1 MSNPNAQMSRH
12 ASLTLSALIGLAVL
26 MILVLFAG
34 RAGAQTPTGDWQ
46 AGVAPSPG
54 AEVPGSSNTTV
65 IPRTGADPKDPA
77 QPGAAGPP
85 VPVRLVAL
93 LTADGQKIDQGLVW
107 RIYAEEPGQTKT
119 KTKLVS
125 SQREASPVVRLPPG
139 GYIVNAAFGRAHLT
153 RKIVVKPATG
163 PTPAIE
169 QFVINAGGLRINAQ
183 VSGTAAPSNSVTYA
197 IYSDRDQQD
206 NRKLV
211 MSGAKPGLIIRLNA
225 GIYHVIST
233 YGDANATVKSDVT
246 VEAGKLTEATV
257 AHTAAKAMFK
267 LVTRA
272 GGEALPE
279 TQWTIQ
285 TAEGDI
291 VKESAGALPTHI
303 LAPGSYIATAKS
315 QGGAFQRAFSL
326 KDGETAEVE
335 VMMQ

>member
-1 MSNPNAQMSRH
+1 MSS
-12 ASLTLSALIGLAVL
+12 IGRLVSGVA
-26 MILVLFAG
+26 LVLAG
-34 RAGAQTPTGDWQ
+34 LFLLAPAALAQSNAWDTG
-46 AGVAPSPG
+46 VTAPVPDGPAPG
-54 AEVPGSSNTTV
+54 NTTV
-65 IPRTGADPKDPA
+65 VPRNEPNA
-77 QPGAAGPP
+77 PGAPEAQGPP

-107 RIYAEEPGQTKT
+107 RIYSEEPAQSKV
-119 KTKLVS
+119 KLHS
-125 SQREASPVVRLPPG
+125 THRDASPQVKLLPG
-139 GYIVNAAFGRAHLT
+139 TYLINAAFGRAHLT
-153 RKIVVKPATG
+153 RKVVVKPAG
-163 PTPAIE
+163 PQPVVE
-169 QFVINAGGLRINAQ
+169 QFVLNAGGLRINALL
-183 VSGTAAPSNSVTYA
+183 GGAAAPANSVTYA
-197 IYSDRDQQD
+197 VYSDRDQQD
-206 NRKLV
+206 NRKLI

-257 AHTAAKAMFK
+257 VHTAAKAMFK
-267 LVTRA
+267 LVQRE

-285 TAEGDI
+285 TAEGEL

-315 QGGAFQRAFSL
+315 QGGAFQRAFTL
-326 KDGETAEVE
+326 KDGDSVEVE